1 VRPASR
7 SVSLCPM
14 SIGPHRPAA
23 KSQSKRAARHHRPED
38 HRVGRIGWLRAAV
51 LGANDGIVST
61 AALLVGVIEG
71 GGDRAVVLTAGVAGL
86 TAGALSMA
94 VGEYVSV
101 SSQRDLEEADLR
113 EEAAEIEAHP
123 EAERAELAMIYRE
136 RGLEPDLAQAVADQ
150 LSARDDI
157 LEIHARE
164 ELGLTPGLRA
174 RPFQA
179 AAASASAFS
188 AGAVLPLGAA
198 AVAGGAVRTT
208 AVVAVALVTLA
219 LLGVLGALAG
229 RAPYARAAARVV
241 LGGAGAMALTG
252 LIGRLVGTAVG

>member
-1 VRPASR
+1 MEPGPDRPQEPAE
-7 SVSLCPM
+7 PKKT
-14 SIGPHRPAA
+14 RP
-23 KSQSKRAARHHRPED
+23 ARHHRPE
-38 HRVGRIGWLRAAV
+38 HHVIGRTGWLRAVV

-71 GGDRAVVLTAGVAGL
+71 GGDRATVLTAGIAGL

-113 EEAAEIEAHP
+113 AEAAELEAHP

-136 RGLEPDLAQAVADQ
+136 RGLDDELAQAVADQ
-150 LSARDDI
+150 LSERHDL
-157 LEIHARE
+157 LEIHARD

-174 RPFQA
+174 RPMQ
-179 AAASASAFS
+179 AASASAAAFG
-188 AGAVLPLGAA
+188 AGAILPVVAA
-198 AVAGGAVRTT
+198 AAAGETART
-208 AVVAVALVTLA
+208 AVVVVVALVTLA

-229 RAPYARAAARVV
+229 RAPAVRAAARVV

>member
-1 VRPASR
+1 VTLP
-7 SVSLCPM
+7 
-14 SIGPHRPAA
+14 
-23 KSQSKRAARHHRPED
+23 ARHHRPEH
-38 HRVGRIGWLRAAV
+38 HRINRVGWLRAAV

-71 GGDRAVVLTAGVAGL
+71 GGDRAMVLTAGVAGL

-113 EEAAEIEAHP
+113 AEAAELEAHP

-136 RGLEPDLAQAVADQ
+136 RGLDEDLAQAVADQ
-150 LSARDDI
+150 LSERHDV

-174 RPFQA
+174 RPLQA
-179 AAASASAFS
+179 AVAS
-188 AGAVLPLGAA
+188 AGAFGTGAA
-198 AVAGGAVRTT
+198 LPVVAAAIVGGAVRTG
-208 AVVAVALVTLA
+208 VVFAVALVALA
-219 LLGVLGALAG
+219 LLGVLGAVAG
-229 RAPYARAAARVV
+229 RAPAARAAARVV